1 LRRLGTST
9 LSVSQPNLLQN
20 ISLRAPLTR
29 GTVFACLT
37 VVSIVVI
44 YFMYPETKGKSLEE
58 LAELFG
64 DPVVVHLTDATEE
77 QKHDLDMEIK
87 NELIA
92 ERREEVKA

>member
-1 LRRLGTST
+1 M
-9 LSVSQPNLLQN
+9 
-20 ISLRAPLTR
+20 
-29 GTVFACLT
+29 
-37 VVSIVVI
+37 SILVI

-77 QKHDLDMEIK
+77 DRQKMDMEIK

-92 ERREEVKA
+92 EQREEV